1 MLCFDEE
8 TGTRSKLGVLGVSP
22 ADPAQALSP
31 DQDKGLGTC
40 PRPPAGHGLGSHS
53 PATEGVWSR
62 TGLCG
67 EGRGWA
73 SVQGLCVCGGKG

>member
-1 MLCFDEE
+1 MLCFDEQ

-22 ADPAQALSP
+22 VDPALALSP
-31 DQDKGLGTC
+31 DWDKGLGRC
-40 PRPPAGHGLGSHS
+40 PRPPAGPGFGGQS

-62 TGLCG
+62 TGHCG
-67 EGRGWA
+67 VGWGWA